1 MPENKG
7 GWMIERR
14 EEQLDSKPIKGGWA
28 VLGDGWAVHGE
39 TEEEAVRLY
48 HEAVERHKKIDAR
61 AGEAGEGVNSHR
73 A

>member
-1 MPENKG
+1 MT
-7 GWMIERR
+7 ERR
-14 EEQLDSKPIKGGWA
+14 KEQLNSKPIKGGWA

-48 HEAVERHKKIDAR
+48 HEAIERHKEIDAR
-61 AGEAGEGVNSHR
+61 PVEAEEEAVSRR